1 MAHSNNCRNFNL
13 KEKMRILL
21 LGPPGGGKGT
31 QSKFLMEEFDIP
43 QISTGDMLRSHVT
56 NNTNLG
62 IKAKE
67 FMDKGE
73 LVTDSLILDMMELRF
88 KDSDCNNGFI
98 LDGFPRTIKQA
109 EGLDVLFS
117 KINQKLD
124 NVVVIDVE
132 DNEIVKRMSGRR
144 MHPKSGRVYHVK
156 FNPPKNEGKDDITN
170 EDLITRDDDKE
181 ETVRN
186 RLQVYHKQTKPL
198 INYYNKNV
206 FKVKG
211 SEPIQTV
218 KNNILNH
225 LK

>member
-1 MAHSNNCRNFNL
+1 
-13 KEKMRILL
+13 MRILL

-31 QSKFLMEEFDIP
+31 QSKFLMEQFDIP

-67 FMDKGE
+67 FMNKGE

-124 NVVVIDVE
+124 YVIIIDVID
-132 DNEIVKRMSGRR
+132 DEIVKRMSGRR

-156 FNPPKNEGKDDITN
+156 YNPPKNEGKDDITN
-170 EDLITRDDDKE
+170 EDLIIREDDKE
-181 ETVRN
+181 KTVRN

-206 FKVKG
+206 VKIKG
-211 SEPIQTV
+211 SDSIQTV